1 MTTAH
6 KLLARL
12 ARDERG
18 AMLIETAFIA
28 PVLILMS
35 LGAFQVSQV
44 VARQTELQEAAAQAS
59 SIAMAAAPDTAEKR
73 TVVKNVIVASTGLAA
88 DKVTITE
95 KFRCGTDTAF
105 LDSASSCTFGV
116 KVANYVL
123 IQIDDT
129 YTPVW
134 ARWGFG
140 SALTFNVDRY
150 VMVKQT

>member
-1 MTTAH
+1 MRNLRSLGD
-6 KLLARL
+6 LL
-12 ARDERG
+12 RDSRG

-44 VARQTELQEAAAQAS
+44 IARQTELQSAAAEAAG
-59 SIAMAAAPDTAEKR
+59 IALAAAPDTAAER
-73 TVVKNVIVASTGLAA
+73 TTVKNIIVASTGLAA
-88 DKVTITE
+88 EKVTISE
-95 KFRCGTDTAF
+95 KFRCGTDTTYV
-105 LDSASSCTFGV
+105 DSASLCVGV

-134 ARWGFG
+134 AQWGFG